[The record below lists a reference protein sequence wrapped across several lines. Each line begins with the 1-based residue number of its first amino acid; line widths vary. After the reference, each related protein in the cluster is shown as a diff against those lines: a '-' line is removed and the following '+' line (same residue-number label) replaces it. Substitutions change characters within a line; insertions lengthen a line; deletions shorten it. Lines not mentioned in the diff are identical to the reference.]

1 MIINKT
7 ETLKIMLKKIAFLLL
22 CIAPMSVFAQK
33 FAHFRSVDIIQVMP
47 EYAKAQTDIQPMSK
61 QYEDEIKRAEEEF
74 QKKFADFQQEQKTLP
89 QNILERRQKDLQEMQ
104 QKGIQFQQ
112 DAQQQLDQAY
122 RGMME
127 PIYKILEDAVKA
139 IGQAGGYTY
148 VFDLA
153 RTDIPYIDE
162 AQSKDVTNDIKT
174 KLGISLPAAPYNPA
188 TAAPAAAPAN

>member
-1 MIINKT
+1 
-7 ETLKIMLKKIAFLLL
+7 MLKKIAFLLL
-22 CIAPMSVFAQK
+22 FIAPMSVFAQK
-33 FAHFRSVDIIQVMP
+33 FAHFRSVNIIQVMP
-47 EYAKAQTDIQPMSK
+47 EFAKAQTDIQTMSK

-127 PIYKILEDAVKA
+127 PIYKKLEDAVKA

-174 KLGISLPAAPYNPA
+174 KLGISLTAAPYNPA

>member
-22 CIAPMSVFAQK
+22 FIAPMSVFAQK

-47 EYAKAQTDIQPMSK
+47 EFAKAQTDIQTMSK

-104 QKGIQFQQ
+104 Q
-112 DAQQQLDQAY
+112 
-122 RGMME
+122 
-127 PIYKILEDAVKA
+127 
-139 IGQAGGYTY
+139 
-148 VFDLA
+148 
-153 RTDIPYIDE
+153 
-162 AQSKDVTNDIKT
+162 
-174 KLGISLPAAPYNPA
+174 
-188 TAAPAAAPAN
+188 

>member
-1 MIINKT
+1 
-7 ETLKIMLKKIAFLLL
+7 
-22 CIAPMSVFAQK
+22 
-33 FAHFRSVDIIQVMP
+33 
-47 EYAKAQTDIQPMSK
+47 MSK

-127 PIYKILEDAVKA
+127 PIYKKLEDAVKA

-174 KLGISLPAAPYNPA
+174 KLVSA
-188 TAAPAAAPAN
+188 

>member
-1 MIINKT
+1 
-7 ETLKIMLKKIAFLLL
+7 MLKKIAFLLL
-22 CIAPMSVFAQK
+22 FIAPMSVFAQK

-47 EYAKAQTDIQPMSK
+47 EFAKAQTDIQTMSK

-127 PIYKILEDAVKA
+127 PIYKKLEDAVKA

-174 KLGISLPAAPYNPA
+174 KLGISLTVAPYNPA